1 MSIRKSPL
9 AVLASISIAAA
20 AGFAL
25 SACGSNSAAPAQDAA
40 SSAPSAT
47 ADAARTGAEATGN
60 AASSAAGAAGNA
72 TSSAADGAGNAA
84 SSAADAA
91 GNALSGD
98 GVYTI
103 DESNTTVALPSGTK
117 TVVVNASN
125 VDVTGGDVTEIKVNG
140 SENDIHVNS
149 AQRVSFS
156 GSDNEIY
163 YVQGPAPQVA
173 SDTGA
178 ENTVEQGR

>member
-1 MSIRKSPL
+1 MSIRKGPL

-40 SSAPSAT
+40 S
-47 ADAARTGAEATGN
+47 AASAEAAGN

-72 TSSAADGAGNAA
+72 ASSAAEAAGNTA

>member
-9 AVLASISIAAA
+9 AALASISIVAA

-25 SACGSNSAAPAQDAA
+25 SACGNNNATPQDAA
-40 SSAPSAT
+40 SSAASAA
-47 ADAARTGAEATGN
+47 ADAARSGAE
-60 AASSAAGAAGNA
+60 AAGNA
-72 TSSAADGAGNAA
+72 ARSGAEAAGNAA
-84 SSAADAA
+84 SSAAEAAGNAAEAA

-98 GVYTI
+98 GVYTVG
-103 DESNTTVALPSGTK
+103 ESNTTVTLPSGTK

-125 VDVTGGDVTEIKVNG
+125 VDITGGDVTEIKVNG

-156 GSDNEIY
+156 GSDNEVY
-163 YVQGPAPQVA
+163 YAQGAAPQIT

-178 ENTVEQGR
+178 ENKVAQGR

>member
-9 AVLASISIAAA
+9 AALASISIVAA

-25 SACGSNSAAPAQDAA
+25 SACGNNNATPQDAA
-40 SSAPSAT
+40 SSAASAA
-47 ADAARTGAEATGN
+47 ADAARSGAEA
-60 AASSAAGAAGNA
+60 
-72 TSSAADGAGNAA
+72 AGNAA
-84 SSAADAA
+84 SSAAEAAGNAASSAAEAAGNAAEAA

-125 VDVTGGDVTEIKVNG
+125 VDITGGDVTEIKVNG

-156 GSDNEIY
+156 GSDNEVY
-163 YVQGPAPQVA
+163 YAQGAAPQIT

-178 ENTVEQGR
+178 ENKVAQGR

>member
-60 AASSAAGAAGNA
+60 AASSAA
-72 TSSAADGAGNAA
+72 DG
-84 SSAADAA
+84 A

>member
-9 AVLASISIAAA
+9 AVLASISIVAA

-25 SACGSNSAAPAQDAA
+25 SACGNNNAAPAQDAA
-40 SSAPSAT
+40 PSA
-47 ADAARTGAEATGN
+47 ASAEADGN
-60 AASSAAGAAGNA
+60 AASSAAGA
-72 TSSAADGAGNAA
+72 AGNAA

>member
-9 AVLASISIAAA
+9 TVLASISIAAA

-40 SSAPSAT
+40 SST
-47 ADAARTGAEATGN
+47 ASAEAAGN

-72 TSSAADGAGNAA
+72 A

-91 GNALSGD
+91 DNALSGD

>member
-40 SSAPSAT
+40 SSAASA
-47 ADAARTGAEATGN
+47 E
-60 AASSAAGAAGNA
+60 
-72 TSSAADGAGNAA
+72 
-84 SSAADAA
+84 AA

-125 VDVTGGDVTEIKVNG
+125 VDVTGGDVTVIKVNG

>member
-20 AGFAL
+20 TGFAL
-25 SACGSNSAAPAQDAA
+25 SACGSNNAAPAQDAA
-40 SSAPSAT
+40 SSAAGT
-47 ADAARTGAEATGN
+47 EAAGN

-72 TSSAADGAGNAA
+72 A
-84 SSAADAA
+84 SSAAGAA
-91 GNALSGD
+91 DNALSGD

>member
-9 AVLASISIAAA
+9 AVLASISIVAA

-25 SACGSNSAAPAQDAA
+25 SACGSNNATPAQDAA
-40 SSAPSAT
+40 SSAPSAA

-60 AASSAAGAAGNA
+60 AASSAAG
-72 TSSAADGAGNAA
+72 TAGNAA
-84 SSAADAA
+84 SSAADGA

>member
-25 SACGSNSAAPAQDAA
+25 SACGSNSAAPAQDAT
-40 SSAPSAT
+40 SSAASAA
-47 ADAARTGAEATGN
+47 ADAARAGAEAAGN
-60 AASSAAGAAGNA
+60 AASSAAGA
-72 TSSAADGAGNAA
+72 AGNAA

>member
-20 AGFAL
+20 TGFAL
-25 SACGSNSAAPAQDAA
+25 SACGSNNAAPAQDAA
-40 SSAPSAT
+40 SSAAGTEAVGNAASS
-47 ADAARTGAEATGN
+47 DAGAAGN
-60 AASSAAGAAGNA
+60 AASSAAGAA
-72 TSSAADGAGNAA
+72 D
-84 SSAADAA
+84 
-91 GNALSGD
+91 NALSGD

>member
-9 AVLASISIAAA
+9 AALASISIVAA

-25 SACGSNSAAPAQDAA
+25 SACGNNNATPQDAVSCAASAA
-40 SSAPSAT
+40 
-47 ADAARTGAEATGN
+47 ADAARSGAE
-60 AASSAAGAAGNA
+60 AAGNA
-72 TSSAADGAGNAA
+72 ARSGAEAAGNAA
-84 SSAADAA
+84 SSAAEAAGNAASSAAEAA

-98 GVYTI
+98 GVYTVG
-103 DESNTTVALPSGTK
+103 ESNTTVTLPSGTK

-125 VDVTGGDVTEIKVNG
+125 VDITGGDVTEIKVNG

-156 GSDNEIY
+156 GSDNEVY
-163 YVQGPAPQVA
+163 YAQGAAPQIT

-178 ENTVEQGR
+178 ENKVAQGR

>member
-40 SSAPSAT
+40 SSAPSAA

-72 TSSAADGAGNAA
+72 ASSAADG
-84 SSAADAA
+84 A

>member
-40 SSAPSAT
+40 SST
-47 ADAARTGAEATGN
+47 ASAEAAGN

-72 TSSAADGAGNAA
+72 A

-91 GNALSGD
+91 DNALSGD

>member
-9 AVLASISIAAA
+9 TALASISIAAA

-25 SACGSNSAAPAQDAA
+25 SACGNNNATPAQEAA
-40 SSAPSAT
+40 SSAASAA
-47 ADAARTGAEATGN
+47 AD

-72 TSSAADGAGNAA
+72 A
-84 SSAADAA
+84 SSAAEAA

-103 DESNTTVALPSGTK
+103 GESNTTVAIPSGTR

-156 GSDNEIY
+156 GSDNEVY

>member
-9 AVLASISIAAA
+9 AALASISIVAA

-25 SACGSNSAAPAQDAA
+25 SACGSNNATPAQDAA
-40 SSAPSAT
+40 SSAPSAA

-72 TSSAADGAGNAA
+72 ASSAADG
-84 SSAADAA
+84 A

>member
-9 AVLASISIAAA
+9 AALASISIVAA

-25 SACGSNSAAPAQDAA
+25 SACGNNNATPQDAA
-40 SSAPSAT
+40 SSAASAA
-47 ADAARTGAEATGN
+47 ADAARSGAE
-60 AASSAAGAAGNA
+60 AAGNA
-72 TSSAADGAGNAA
+72 ARSGAEAAGNAA
-84 SSAADAA
+84 SSAAEAA

-98 GVYTI
+98 GVYTVG
-103 DESNTTVALPSGTK
+103 ESNTTVTLPSGTK

-125 VDVTGGDVTEIKVNG
+125 VDITGGDVTEIKVNG

-156 GSDNEIY
+156 GSDNEVY
-163 YVQGPAPQVA
+163 YAQGAAPQIT

-178 ENTVEQGR
+178 ENKVAQGR

>member
-9 AVLASISIAAA
+9 AVLASISIVAA

-25 SACGSNSAAPAQDAA
+25 SACGSNNAAPAQDAA
-40 SSAPSAT
+40 SSAASAA
-47 ADAARTGAEATGN
+47 ADAARAGAEATGN

-72 TSSAADGAGNAA
+72 ASSAADGAGNT
-84 SSAADAA
+84 
-91 GNALSGD
+91 LSGD

>member
-25 SACGSNSAAPAQDAA
+25 SACGNNNATPAQ
-40 SSAPSAT
+40 
-47 ADAARTGAEATGN
+47 E
-60 AASSAAGAAGNA
+60 AASSAA
-72 TSSAADGAGNAA
+72 SAAADAARAGAEAAGNAA
-84 SSAADAA
+84 SSAAEAA

-163 YVQGPAPQVA
+163 YAQGPAPQVA

>member
-9 AVLASISIAAA
+9 AVLASISIVAA

-40 SSAPSAT
+40 SST
-47 ADAARTGAEATGN
+47 ASAEAAGN

-72 TSSAADGAGNAA
+72 A

-91 GNALSGD
+91 DNALSGD

>member
-40 SSAPSAT
+40 SSAAS
-47 ADAARTGAEATGN
+47 AEAAGN

-72 TSSAADGAGNAA
+72 ASSAAGAAGNAA
-84 SSAADAA
+84 SSAADSAS
-91 GNALSGD
+91 NALSGD

>member
-9 AVLASISIAAA
+9 AALASISIVAA

-25 SACGSNSAAPAQDAA
+25 SACGNNNATPQDAA
-40 SSAPSAT
+40 SSAASAA
-47 ADAARTGAEATGN
+47 ADAARSGAE
-60 AASSAAGAAGNA
+60 
-72 TSSAADGAGNAA
+72 
-84 SSAADAA
+84 AA

-103 DESNTTVALPSGTK
+103 GESNTTVAIPSGTR

-156 GSDNEIY
+156 GSDNEVY

>member
-9 AVLASISIAAA
+9 TALASLSIAAA

-25 SACGSNSAAPAQDAA
+25 SACGNNNATPAQ
-40 SSAPSAT
+40 
-47 ADAARTGAEATGN
+47 E
-60 AASSAAGAAGNA
+60 AASSAA
-72 TSSAADGAGNAA
+72 SAAADAARAGAEAAGNAA
-84 SSAADAA
+84 SSAAEAA

-103 DESNTTVALPSGTK
+103 GESNTTVAIPSGTR

>member
-9 AVLASISIAAA
+9 AVLASISIVAA

-25 SACGSNSAAPAQDAA
+25 SACGNNNAAPAQDAA
-40 SSAPSAT
+40 PSA
-47 ADAARTGAEATGN
+47 ASAEADGN

-72 TSSAADGAGNAA
+72 ASSAAGAAGNAA
-84 SSAADAA
+84 SSAAGAA
-91 GNALSGD
+91 DNALSGD

>member
-9 AVLASISIAAA
+9 AVLASISIAAV

-40 SSAPSAT
+40 SSAA
-47 ADAARTGAEATGN
+47 GAEAAGN

-72 TSSAADGAGNAA
+72 ASSAADGA
-84 SSAADAA
+84 D
-91 GNALSGD
+91 NALSGD

-149 AQRVSFS
+149 AQHVSFS

>member
-1 MSIRKSPL
+1 MSIRKNPL
-9 AVLASISIAAA
+9 AVLASISIAAV

-40 SSAPSAT
+40 SSAA
-47 ADAARTGAEATGN
+47 GAEAAGN

-72 TSSAADGAGNAA
+72 ASSAADGA
-84 SSAADAA
+84 D
-91 GNALSGD
+91 NALSGD

>member
-40 SSAPSAT
+40 SSAA
-47 ADAARTGAEATGN
+47 GAEAAGN

-72 TSSAADGAGNAA
+72 A
-84 SSAADAA
+84 SSAADSA

>member
-25 SACGSNSAAPAQDAA
+25 SACGSNNATPAQDAA
-40 SSAPSAT
+40 SSAA
-47 ADAARTGAEATGN
+47 GAEAAGN

-72 TSSAADGAGNAA
+72 A
-84 SSAADAA
+84 SSAAGAA
-91 GNALSGD
+91 DNALSGD

>member
-72 TSSAADGAGNAA
+72 TSSAADG
-84 SSAADAA
+84 A

>member
-9 AVLASISIAAA
+9 AALASISIVAA

-25 SACGSNSAAPAQDAA
+25 SACGNNNATPQDAA
-40 SSAPSAT
+40 SSA
-47 ADAARTGAEATGN
+47 ARAGAEA
-60 AASSAAGAAGNA
+60 
-72 TSSAADGAGNAA
+72 AGNAA
-84 SSAADAA
+84 SSAAEAAGNAASSAAAAAGNAAEAA

-98 GVYTI
+98 GVYTVG
-103 DESNTTVALPSGTK
+103 ESNTTVTLPSGTK

-125 VDVTGGDVTEIKVNG
+125 VDITGGDVTEIKVNG

-156 GSDNEIY
+156 GSDNEVY
-163 YVQGPAPQVA
+163 YAQGAAPQIT

-178 ENTVEQGR
+178 ENKVAQGR

>member
-9 AVLASISIAAA
+9 AVLASISIVAA

-25 SACGSNSAAPAQDAA
+25 SACGSNTAAPAQDAA
-40 SSAPSAT
+40 SSAAS
-47 ADAARTGAEATGN
+47 AEAAGN

-72 TSSAADGAGNAA
+72 A

-91 GNALSGD
+91 DNALSGD

-117 TVVVNASN
+117 TVVMNASN

>member
-9 AVLASISIAAA
+9 TALASISIAAA

-25 SACGSNSAAPAQDAA
+25 SACGNNNATPAQ
-40 SSAPSAT
+40 
-47 ADAARTGAEATGN
+47 E
-60 AASSAAGAAGNA
+60 AASSAA
-72 TSSAADGAGNAA
+72 SAAADAARAGAEAAGNAA
-84 SSAADAA
+84 SSAAEAA

-103 DESNTTVALPSGTK
+103 GESNTTVAIPSGTR

-149 AQRVSFS
+149 AQHVSFS

>member
-1 MSIRKSPL
+1 MAIRKSPL

-25 SACGSNSAAPAQDAA
+25 SACGNNNATPAQ
-40 SSAPSAT
+40 
-47 ADAARTGAEATGN
+47 E
-60 AASSAAGAAGNA
+60 AASSAA
-72 TSSAADGAGNAA
+72 SAAADAARAGAEAAGNAA
-84 SSAADAA
+84 SSAAEAA

-103 DESNTTVALPSGTK
+103 GESNTTVAIPSGTR

-156 GSDNEIY
+156 GSDNEVY

>member
-40 SSAPSAT
+40 SST
-47 ADAARTGAEATGN
+47 ASAEAAGN
-60 AASSAAGAAGNA
+60 TASPAAGAAGNA
-72 TSSAADGAGNAA
+72 A
-84 SSAADAA
+84 
-91 GNALSGD
+91 
-98 GVYTI
+98 
-103 DESNTTVALPSGTK
+103 
-117 TVVVNASN
+117 
-125 VDVTGGDVTEIKVNG
+125 EIKVNG

-149 AQRVSFS
+149 AQHVSFS

-163 YVQGPAPQVA
+163 YVQGPAPQIA

>member
-40 SSAPSAT
+40 SSAASAA
-47 ADAARTGAEATGN
+47 ADAARAGAEAAGN
-60 AASSAAGAAGNA
+60 AASSAAGA
-72 TSSAADGAGNAA
+72 AGNAA

-117 TVVVNASN
+117 TIVVNASN

>member
-40 SSAPSAT
+40 SSAA
-47 ADAARTGAEATGN
+47 GAEAAGN
-60 AASSAAGAAGNA
+60 AARSAAGA
-72 TSSAADGAGNAA
+72 AGNAA

-149 AQRVSFS
+149 AQHVSFS

>member
-25 SACGSNSAAPAQDAA
+25 SACGSNNATPAQDAA
-40 SSAPSAT
+40 SSAA
-47 ADAARTGAEATGN
+47 GAEAAGN
-60 AASSAAGAAGNA
+60 AASSPAGA
-72 TSSAADGAGNAA
+72 AGNAA

-117 TVVVNASN
+117 TIVVNASN

>member
-9 AVLASISIAAA
+9 AVLASISIAAV

-40 SSAPSAT
+40 SSAA
-47 ADAARTGAEATGN
+47 GAEAAGN

-72 TSSAADGAGNAA
+72 A

-91 GNALSGD
+91 DNALSGD

-149 AQRVSFS
+149 AQHVSFS

>member
-9 AVLASISIAAA
+9 AVLASISIAAV

-25 SACGSNSAAPAQDAA
+25 SACGSNSTAPAQDAA
-40 SSAPSAT
+40 SSAA
-47 ADAARTGAEATGN
+47 GAEAAGN

-72 TSSAADGAGNAA
+72 ASSAADGA
-84 SSAADAA
+84 D
-91 GNALSGD
+91 NALSGD

>member
-20 AGFAL
+20 TGFAL
-25 SACGSNSAAPAQDAA
+25 SACGSNNAAPAQDAA
-40 SSAPSAT
+40 SSAAGT
-47 ADAARTGAEATGN
+47 EAAGN
-60 AASSAAGAAGNA
+60 AASSAAGAAGDA
-72 TSSAADGAGNAA
+72 ASSAAGAAGNAA
-84 SSAADAA
+84 SSAADSA